1 MSNPSIYD
9 NVDLSPKFDEIIK
22 QRGLRIIHQ
31 NIRSLTHKIDELRN
45 MANEFKSEIHIIA
58 LTETWANEQILDG
71 EFEIPVYNIF
81 RKDRDAKG
89 GGVLVFVR
97 SDLSVFRRSDLDD
110 TSVEG
115 LWLEFL
121 IPNSRG
127 VLVGTFY
134 RPPNSSR
141 FYDKDFMSK
150 FDDILDIVGIQGQE
164 IIV

>member
-1 MSNPSIYD
+1 M
-9 NVDLSPKFDEIIK
+9 V
-22 QRGLRIIHQ
+22 
-31 NIRSLTHKIDELRN
+31 
-45 MANEFKSEIHIIA
+45 NEFKSEIHIIA

-71 EFEIPVYNIF
+71 EFEIPGYNIF

-97 SDLSVFRRSDLDD
+97 SDLSVVRRSDLED
-110 TSVEG
+110 TNVEG

-164 IIV
+164 IIVLGDFCVLALLLKNNIPFTSKHAFGKLLLIMPYKLVVSNINYVV